1 MTWLFAI
8 YIFETLMNFVFAG
21 AGLSVFIYLMKS
33 RSVPMN
39 VKTPMIIAVVIGF
52 LLMRTTVFSLLGTV
66 DSYRDLR
73 RLQGERV

>member
-1 MTWLFAI
+1 M
-8 YIFETLMNFVFAG
+8 
-21 AGLSVFIYLMKS
+21 FIYLMKS

-73 RLQGERV
+73 R